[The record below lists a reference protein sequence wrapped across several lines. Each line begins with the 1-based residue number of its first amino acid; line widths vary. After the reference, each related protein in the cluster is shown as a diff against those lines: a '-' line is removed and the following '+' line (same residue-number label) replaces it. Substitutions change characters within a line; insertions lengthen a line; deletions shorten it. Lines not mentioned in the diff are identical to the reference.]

1 MCANALDI
9 EPGLRSCADN
19 YAECLPRRNPAR
31 PALCMKKRPCAEKG
45 MPHPGRLQQGKQC
58 LSNLFMQRH
67 RAGFLFALHVAFR
80 NVDNFGDFAA
90 VVDVTNPEGQDF
102 VDTEASVDPH
112 QDQSDV
118 AGTVAA
124 LAGIKKSGNLIFGQ
138 GAAAGVVHKKRYFRH
153 ETGKIPRTELRGE
166 CEISAFT
173 ESGGNLAALFSQ
185 NRDRG
190 NHTANFLRAAIT
202 LFRRWG
208 WNHQGGTDYL
218 LLRQVVSGK
227 LTTPEASLIL
237 AKSAPSQ
244 IPFIAG

>member
-138 GAAAGVVHKKRYFRH
+138 GAAAGVVHKK
-153 ETGKIPRTELRGE
+153 KILPPKPARFQKLNFAENVKLPLLPKPEVIQSENRPQSLKNPALKIRTEQLILSAIIDSRTALNPKDPGA
-166 CEISAFT
+166 IS
-173 ESGGNLAALFSQ
+173 GR
-185 NRDRG
+185 NRDDYAATRKLSPF
-190 NHTANFLRAAIT
+190 FLRTVIR
-202 LFRRWG
+202 FG
-208 WNHQGGTDYL
+208 
-218 LLRQVVSGK
+218 
-227 LTTPEASLIL
+227 L
-237 AKSAPSQ
+237 AKT
-244 IPFIAG
+244 F